1 MPRHYPIMMEIR
13 GRRCLVVGGGAVAAR
28 KVDALLGAGGSV
40 VVVSPQLH
48 AELQALRDQRLIE
61 HLNREYRSED
71 LDGTVLVF
79 AATDNPE
86 VNRTVCSEAKTRGV
100 SVNSVTQPEEGTF
113 IVPAMIH
120 RGELT
125 VAISTGG
132 VSPALAQRLRRVL
145 EEELGQEYEDL
156 LCLLQ
161 GIRPKILQAIPAQ
174 QDRQMLFD
182 RIVNSDLLRLLKER
196 NRDAALS
203 WLTDLLGEAGIAIDP
218 SELLSSH
225 RESSVQSAVTGELAD
240 EI

>member
-1 MPRHYPIMMEIR
+1 MPRYYPIMMDIG

-28 KVDALLGAGGSV
+28 KVDALLGAGGRV
-40 VVVSPQLH
+40 IVVSPQLH
-48 AELQALRDQRLIE
+48 PELQVLRDQGLIE
-61 HLNREYRSED
+61 HLNREYRRED

-79 AATDNPE
+79 AATDNQE
-86 VNRTVCSEAKTRGV
+86 VNRAVCSEAKTRGV
-100 SVNSVTQPEEGTF
+100 SVNSVTQSEEGTF
-113 IVPAMIH
+113 TVPAMMH

-145 EEELGQEYEDL
+145 EKELGQEYEDL

-161 GIRPKILQAIPAQ
+161 GIRPKILQAIPSQ

-203 WLTDLLGEAGIAIDP
+203 RLTDLLGEAGIVVDP
-218 SELLSSH
+218 GELFSSH
-225 RESSVQSAVTGELAD
+225 RDSSVQSAFSGEIGD